1 MKKCYGKGHIKTL
14 ILLLIIIA
22 LTILGL
28 YLIQQQ
34 YQKAKLQTIK
44 TNMSLI
50 ELKAK
55 EYIHKQKTEGKE
67 ISYLGTKLSEWQ
79 ENNLKDDMKNH
90 SVISEEEQEKYFVL
104 SEEDL
109 EQLNVGFGNE
119 KDAYYLIN
127 YETSEVVISSGYKV
141 KKDTILY
148 KLSELIEQE

>member
-127 YETSEVVISSGYKV
+127 YETSEVVISSGYKIE
-141 KKDTILY
+141 KDTILY